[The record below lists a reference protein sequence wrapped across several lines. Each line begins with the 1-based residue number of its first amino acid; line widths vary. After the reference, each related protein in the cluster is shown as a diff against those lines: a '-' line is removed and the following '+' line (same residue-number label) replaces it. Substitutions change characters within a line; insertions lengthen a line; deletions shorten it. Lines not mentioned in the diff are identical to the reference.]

1 MASDDSARQ
10 PARHG
15 LSLPRIA
22 STPGRKLTALGL
34 AWLVA
39 ASAVALA
46 IERQNSRSEPS
57 HSRSSDT
64 FLSSAAGGAP
74 SVALAAPDRVT
85 GPTTL
90 RARATAKSGRVVAV
104 TFLLDGAPLGSDT
117 IAPYRFSLDPALV
130 PQGRHRLR
138 VAAVDSLGRRRTTS
152 AKVVTTKSYR
162 SKALRATPDAGLQ
175 RALDALRR
183 GHVTVR
189 LAPGRYRLHD
199 TKLGDGARLIG
210 SGPKTVLSAPPGA
223 PYFGVLIAKGTGITV
238 SDLTVDGGGA
248 GPGRGIGVAVFDGS
262 RNVLLSRLRI
272 ADVRM
277 DGVNVWGAHSNV
289 SVQDSL
295 IEGNG
300 TAQTGVFSLGSDR
313 SRDTSVIRSRIRG
326 FRSIGILLAQKEYGR
341 PAAALHGLA
350 LDNIVSDIR
359 DPARDRCVYAPNTTP
374 KCGTNEGG
382 IWTGGVE
389 AAIIGNKVARARW
402 DGIETVGS
410 STRTTVVGNE
420 IRETRTGIYLEHST
434 HGSLFSKNLVVDAAT
449 GINVEWWHGGQG
461 SANNRFTSNRIVSA
475 SRGGLFV
482 DVGDDGNEIADN
494 IFVAGARPAIVLQG
508 TSDNVV
514 RRNLGCPAG
523 GVELVR
529 EQAAYY
535 DNGRRAVPRRNRVSG
550 NATDRSCRRR

>member
-1 MASDDSARQ
+1 MASDDSARRA
-10 PARHG
+10 ARHG
-15 LSLPRIA
+15 LSFPRIV
-22 STPGRKLTALGL
+22 STRGRRLAALGL

-57 HSRSSDT
+57 HSRSPGT
-64 FLSSAAGGAP
+64 FLSSAAGGGPSIALVAP
-74 SVALAAPDRVT
+74 EKVT

-90 RARATAKSGRVVAV
+90 RARAKAGSGRVVAV
-104 TFLLDGAPLGSDT
+104 TFLLDGAPLASDT
-117 IAPYRFSLDPALV
+117 ITPYTFTLDPGLV
-130 PQGRHRLR
+130 TARRHRLR
-138 VAAVDSLGRRRTTS
+138 AEAVDSLGRRRATA
-152 AKVVTTKSYR
+152 AKVITSKRYR
-162 SKALRATPDAGLQ
+162 SRALRATPDTGLQ

-183 GHVTVR
+183 GHITVR

-199 TKLGDGARLIG
+199 AKLGDGAQLIG
-210 SGPKTVLSAPPGA
+210 SGPKTVVSAPQGS
-223 PYFGVLIAKGTGITV
+223 YFGVLVAKGTGITV
-238 SDLTVDGGGA
+238 SDLTVDGGGS

-262 RNVLLSRLRI
+262 RDVLLSRLRI
-272 ADVRM
+272 VHVRV

-295 IEGNG
+295 IEGDG
-300 TAQTGVFSLGSDR
+300 TAQTGVFALGSER

-350 LDNIVSDIR
+350 LDNVVGDVR

-389 AAIIGNKVARARW
+389 AAIIGNKVLRARW

-410 STRTTVVGNE
+410 STRTTVVGNQ

-461 SANNRFTSNRIVSA
+461 SANNTFASNRIVSA
-475 SRGGLFV
+475 ARGGLFV
-482 DVGDDGNEIADN
+482 DVGDDGNEITGN
-494 IFVAGARPAIVLQG
+494 VFVAGARPAIVLQG

-514 RRNLGCPAG
+514 RGNVGCRAG
-523 GVELVR
+523 DPELVR
-529 EQAAYY
+529 EQTGYY
-535 DNGRRAVPRRNRVSG
+535 DNGRRAVPRRNRLSA
-550 NATDRSCRRR
+550 NTTDRSCRSR